1 MARDMTD
8 YAPNLAKT
16 CFWLDDNATKHYKS
30 LLEKL
35 KQKKWISQHY
45 YRIASRFPDS
55 AQDGR
60 SLIHVIMLNFIIHLH
75 TLPVTQ
81 QLIEGGYY
89 TGIKT
94 VHTFPRKG
102 GALRSQ
108 FDHDSPP
115 TSIKSYQQYRMVHN
129 TDENCHPSSL
139 RLIAHML
146 FRNDVSIED
155 DNYSPSLTSVSEN
168 WLKANETE
176 SRLIINRF
184 EDLPRPSESDQDEE
198 DDPKPP
204 TNKAK
209 GAAAETSPAEN
220 ITALR
225 WRSMPHAGD
234 NVVPASVVA
243 SGQKRYEQR
252 DRQRTGLYTPDSG
265 ANQPNS
271 QQRRKTP
278 KKDEPELILPPR
290 ELANMDPGNTKL
302 IEFCE
307 DKNNARDLARTV
319 CYMGSLMHDIL
330 SQNRIPKCLK
340 MTLHGGVYGQF
351 MSKFGDFLDK
361 LDNKDLT
368 FDPSQQDLQPKRSK
382 KTIIAASPRCLGD
395 VDQFQNIS
403 YQINAISSVFGWDQE
418 CLKTVVQFKEH
429 TDQWIALSIDK
440 SMFNFVGDMLHGKED
455 TAQTEDVELIANW
468 ITSSEKNGWTSNM
481 TTDFQNESKR
491 FTVDPDKDNKL
502 LIILCWTS
510 LFNHITEHI
519 PDATNKTVGK
529 SDTNAKSGS
538 DSPGE
543 TVSKKRQKG
552 TTGKSFDN
560 KYLNQCQITH
570 SLTSAHIDSDHD
582 VDDDDDNATA
592 ENTHQTGGRPR
603 KRNKTV
609 NENQSGKSFHNK
621 CINQ

>member
-1 MARDMTD
+1 MARDMSD

-35 KQKKWISQHY
+35 KQEKWISQNY

-60 SLIHVIMLNFIIHLH
+60 SLIHVIMLHFIIHLH

-94 VHTFPRKG
+94 IHTFPRKG

-115 TSIKSYQQYRMVHN
+115 TPIKSYQQYRMVHN

-155 DNYSPSLTSVSEN
+155 DNYSPSLASVSQN

-176 SRLIINRF
+176 VSLIINRL
-184 EDLPRPSESDQDEE
+184 EDLPRPSESHRDEK
-198 DDPKPP
+198 DDHNPP
-204 TNKAK
+204 TNKAE
-209 GAAAETSPAEN
+209 GAAKKTSPAEK
-220 ITALR
+220 
-225 WRSMPHAGD
+225 SSSHQKVPDDGG
-234 NVVPASVVA
+234 NVVPASVAA

-252 DRQRTGLYTPDSG
+252 DRQKTGLYTPDSG

-340 MTLHGGVYGQF
+340 MTLHSGVYDQF

-368 FDPSQQDLQPKRSK
+368 FDPSQQDLHPKRSK
-382 KTIIAASPRCLGD
+382 KTIVAASPRCLED

-440 SMFNFVGDMLHGKED
+440 SMFNFVRDMLHGKQD

-468 ITSSEKNGWTSNM
+468 ITSSETNGWTSNM

-491 FTVDPDKDNKL
+491 FTVDPDKDDKL

-519 PDATNKTVGK
+519 PDATSKTVGK

-538 DSPGE
+538 NSPGKA
-543 TVSKKRQKG
+543 VSKKRQKG

-570 SLTSAHIDSDHD
+570 FLTSAHIDSDHD
-582 VDDDDDNATA
+582 VDDDDDSS
-592 ENTHQTGGRPR
+592 R
-603 KRNKTV
+603 KRNK
-609 NENQSGKSFHNK
+609 QSGKSFHNK